1 MTSLFY
7 EWDIDMKWSLT
18 VFLGYLFK
26 MEPHPTSEL
35 GVSEVLKDHY
45 TMAKGNSKGCE
56 FLMICDIYVMES

>member
-1 MTSLFY
+1 
-7 EWDIDMKWSLT
+7 MKWSLT

-56 FLMICDIYVMES
+56 YLMICDIDVMES